1 MDEFIHGSIRE
12 SPHGIISSM
21 TNDRIELY
29 KKYRPKTWDD
39 VIGQDGVV
47 KSLKDDV
54 IAHRKYTGYLFS
66 GPRGCGKTTLAWIL
80 AKAVNCPNLLPD
92 GSPCNE
98 CEVCKSIDNQTSL
111 GVRYVSAANLAG
123 VAGVRELTS
132 LAYRKSTI
140 RRQVFIVDE
149 IQSYKQEAFDAFLIP
164 LESDNM
170 DSLFIFCT
178 TDIKRVP
185 KTFTSRVQQRNIR
198 LVDKPDLIRECNKV
212 LGLEGYTKV
221 DNDTLVKIHDEDKDL
236 PFGKKRKYYSDD
248 VVTKAM
254 KSAGVTI
261 EGGSV
266 RQVLSALDGVLSS
279 QDVVLH
285 DWPALIAGDLYR
297 HTKNSDRGD
306 AVKAIKDVARAIADG
321 SSAESLTNELL
332 GFTRDLMLAGHGV
345 GGNVGRAKIA
355 QQIGDQK
362 LAKCFDILSEAIFRS
377 TMDANAR
384 VYLEDAI
391 IRISAAVTGK
401 SL

>member
-1 MDEFIHGSIRE
+1 
-12 SPHGIISSM
+12 M

-54 IAHRKYTGYLFS
+54 VAHKKYTGYLFA

-221 DNDTLVKIHDEDKDL
+221 DNDTLVKIQDEDKDL
-236 PFGKKRKYYSDD
+236 PFDKKRKYYSDD

-285 DWPALIAGDLYR
+285 DWPAFIAGDLYR

-306 AVKAIKDVARAIADG
+306 AVKAIRDVARAIADG
-321 SSAESLTNELL
+321 SSPESLTSELL

-345 GGNVGRAKIA
+345 GGNSGRAKIA

>member
-1 MDEFIHGSIRE
+1 
-12 SPHGIISSM
+12 M

-54 IAHRKYTGYLFS
+54 VAHRKYTGYLFS

-98 CEVCKSIDNQTSL
+98 CEVCRSIDNQTSL
-111 GVRYVSAANLAG
+111 GVRYVSAANLVG

-149 IQSYKQEAFDAFLIP
+149 IQSYKPEAFDAFLIP

-178 TDIKRVP
+178 TDIKKVP

-221 DNDTLVKIHDEDKDL
+221 DNDTMAKATDEDKKL
-236 PFGKKRKYYSDD
+236 PFDKRRKLYSDD
-248 VVTKAM
+248 TITRAM

-279 QDVVLH
+279 QDVVMH

-297 HTKNSDRGD
+297 HTKNSQRGD
-306 AVKAIKDVARAIADG
+306 AVKAIKDVARAVADG
-321 SSAESLTNELL
+321 SSPDVLTSELL

-345 GGNVGRAKIA
+345 GGNSGRAKIA

-391 IRISAAVTGK
+391 IRISATVTGK
-401 SL
+401 DL

>member
-1 MDEFIHGSIRE
+1 MT
-12 SPHGIISSM
+12 SM
-21 TNDRIELY
+21 STNMELY

-47 KSLKDDV
+47 KSLKNDV
-54 IAHRKYTGYLFS
+54 LSHKRYSAYLFA

-98 CEVCKSIDNQTSL
+98 CEVCKSIDNQSSL
-111 GVRYVSAANLAG
+111 GVTYVSAANMPG
-123 VAGVRELTS
+123 VADVREMTNT
-132 LAYRKSTI
+132 AFRKSI
-140 RRQVFIVDE
+140 IKRQVFIVDE
-149 IQSYKQEAFDAFLIP
+149 IQRYGQAALDAFLIP
-164 LESDNM
+164 IESDHM
-170 DSLFIFCT
+170 ESLFIFCT
-178 TDIKRVP
+178 TEINKIP
-185 KTFTSRVQQRNIR
+185 KNFTSRMQQRSIG
-198 LVDKPDLIRECNKV
+198 LVSKAELANECNKV

-221 DNDTLVKIHDEDKDL
+221 DNDTMAKAADEDKDL
-236 PFGKKRKYYSDD
+236 PFDKRRKLYSDD
-248 VVTKAM
+248 TITRAM

-279 QDVVLH
+279 QDVVIH

-297 HTKNSDRGD
+297 HTKNSSRGD
-306 AVKAIKDVARAIADG
+306 AVKAIKDVARAVADG
-321 SSAESLTNELL
+321 SSPDVLTSELL

-345 GGNVGRAKIA
+345 GGNSGRAKIA

>member
-1 MDEFIHGSIRE
+1 
-12 SPHGIISSM
+12 M

-54 IAHRKYTGYLFS
+54 VAHRKYTGYLFS

-80 AKAVNCPNLLPD
+80 AKAVNCTNLLPD

-98 CEVCKSIDNQTSL
+98 CEVCRSIDNQTSL
-111 GVRYVSAANLAG
+111 GVRYVSAANLVG

-149 IQSYKQEAFDAFLIP
+149 IQSYKPEAFDAFLIP

-178 TDIKRVP
+178 TDIKKVP

-221 DNDTLVKIHDEDKDL
+221 DNDTMAKATDEDKKL
-236 PFGKKRKYYSDD
+236 PFDKRRKLYSDD
-248 VVTKAM
+248 TITRAM

-279 QDVVLH
+279 QDVVMH

-297 HTKNSDRGD
+297 HTKNSQRGD
-306 AVKAIKDVARAIADG
+306 AVKAIKDVARAVADG
-321 SSAESLTNELL
+321 SSPDVLTSELL

-345 GGNVGRAKIA
+345 GGNSGRAKIA

-391 IRISAAVTGK
+391 IRISATVTGK

>member
-1 MDEFIHGSIRE
+1 MT
-12 SPHGIISSM
+12 SM
-21 TNDRIELY
+21 STNMELY
-29 KKYRPKTWDD
+29 KKYRPRTWDD

-47 KSLKDDV
+47 KSLKNDV
-54 IAHRKYTGYLFS
+54 LSHKRYSAYLFA

-92 GSPCNE
+92 GSPCNKCGV
-98 CEVCKSIDNQTSL
+98 CESIDNQSSL
-111 GVRYVSAANLAG
+111 GVTYVSAANNPG
-123 VAGVRELTS
+123 VADVREMTNT
-132 LAYRKSTI
+132 AFRKSI
-140 RRQVFIVDE
+140 VKRQVFIVDE
-149 IQSYKQEAFDAFLIP
+149 IQRYGPAALDAFLIP
-164 LESDNM
+164 IESDHM
-170 DSLFIFCT
+170 ESLFIFCT
-178 TDIKRVP
+178 TEINKIP
-185 KTFTSRVQQRNIR
+185 KNFTSRMQQRSIG
-198 LVDKPDLIRECNKV
+198 LVSKAELANECNKV

-221 DNDTLVKIHDEDKDL
+221 DNDTLTKIHDEDKDL
-236 PFGKKRKYYSDD
+236 PPEEKRKYYSDET
-248 VVTKAM
+248 VARAM

-261 EGGSV
+261 DGGSV

-279 QDVVLH
+279 QTVVLH

-297 HTKNSDRGD
+297 NTKNSSRGD
-306 AVKAIKDVARAIADG
+306 AVKAIKDVARAVADG
-321 SSAESLTNELL
+321 SSPDVLTSELL

-345 GGNVGRAKIA
+345 GGNSGRAKIA

-391 IRISAAVTGK
+391 IRISATVTGK